1 MLVLSL
7 ISSSY
12 LEAEI
17 LKNTNQSLFIAIV
30 DYKFWFVGFFFFKL
44 TDIWLWNE
52 GFSDYLINTWVNGSG
67 V

>member
-30 DYKFWFVGFFFFKL
+30 DYKFWFVGFFFL
-44 TDIWLWNE
+44 SWQT
-52 GFSDYLINTWVNGSG
+52 SDCEMKDFQII
-67 V
+67 